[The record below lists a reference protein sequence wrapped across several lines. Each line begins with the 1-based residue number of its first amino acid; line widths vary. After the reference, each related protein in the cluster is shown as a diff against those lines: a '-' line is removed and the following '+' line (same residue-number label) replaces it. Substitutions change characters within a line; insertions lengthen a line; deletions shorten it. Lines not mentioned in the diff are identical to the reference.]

1 MNFSCSSLVNNIGIK
16 LEIFKSVV
24 SYFHNTTLLRRQIK
38 LKWNKTSSWRINEK
52 LFPEVR
58 VSNPARANSFSV
70 DVSSVR

>member
-38 LKWNKTSSWRINEK
+38 LK
-52 LFPEVR
+52 
-58 VSNPARANSFSV
+58 
-70 DVSSVR
+70 